1 MRKVLVAVAAIALVA
16 GCKGKAP
23 ATDAGAT
30 DAAASGGAVAAS
42 AAPAALPTLP
52 ADPKATV
59 TVAGSYASAGATL
72 KLGADNSAELT
83 DAAGK
88 ATKGKW
94 AWYSDG
100 KRILLTAD
108 KSVWAVADGALYKLA
123 GKDAPLTGMTADQVW
138 AKAAQ

>member
-1 MRKVLVAVAAIALVA
+1 MRKLIVPVIALALVA

-23 ATDAGAT
+23 EATAS
-30 DAAASGGAVAAS
+30 DAAASAS
-42 AAPAALPTLP
+42 AAASSAATELPALP
-52 ADPKATV
+52 ADPKASV
-59 TVAGSYASAGATL
+59 TVAGSYASNGAVL
-72 KLGADNSAELT
+72 ELGADNSATMT

-88 ATKGKW
+88 AAKGKW

-123 GKDAPLTGMTADQVW
+123 GKDAPLTGLTADQVW
-138 AKAAQ
+138 AKAK

>member
-1 MRKVLVAVAAIALVA
+1 MRKILVSVAAIALIA
-16 GCKGKAP
+16 GCKGNAP
-23 ATDAGAT
+23 APEAT
-30 DAAASGGAVAAS
+30 DAAAATAS
-42 AAPAALPTLP
+42 DAAPAALPALP
-52 ADPKATV
+52 ANPKATV

-72 KLGADNSAELT
+72 KLGADDSAELT

-88 ATKGKW
+88 VTKGKW

-123 GKDAPLTGMTADQVW
+123 GKDAPLTGLTADQVW

>member
-1 MRKVLVAVAAIALVA
+1 MRKILVPVAAIALIA
-16 GCKGKAP
+16 GCKGNAP
-23 ATDAGAT
+23 APEATASDAVA
-30 DAAASGGAVAAS
+30 AAS
-42 AAPAALPTLP
+42 AAAAGDLPALP
-52 ADPKATV
+52 DNPKGTV
-59 TVAGSYASAGATL
+59 TVPGSYASNGAVL
-72 KLGADNSAELT
+72 VLGADDSATLT

-123 GKDAPLTGMTADQVW
+123 SKDAPLTGLTADQIW
-138 AKAAQ
+138 AKAK

>member
-1 MRKVLVAVAAIALVA
+1 MRMIILPLAALALVA
-16 GCKGKAP
+16 GCKGKEPEAVST
-23 ATDAGAT
+23 ADAV
-30 DAAASGGAVAAS
+30 AAASTAA
-42 AAPAALPTLP
+42 AALPTLP
-52 ADPKATV
+52 ADPKATAV
-59 TVAGSYASAGATL
+59 IPGSYASAGATL
-72 KLGADNSAELT
+72 KLGADNSAEMT

-88 ATKGKW
+88 VTKGKW

-123 GKDAPLTGMTADQVW
+123 GKDAPLTGLTADQVW

>member
-1 MRKVLVAVAAIALVA
+1 MRMIILPLAALALVA
-16 GCKGKAP
+16 GCKGKEPEAMASGD
-23 ATDAGAT
+23 AT
-30 DAAASGGAVAAS
+30 AAASTAAV
-42 AAPAALPTLP
+42 ALPTLP
-52 ADPKATV
+52 ADPKATA

-72 KLGADNSAELT
+72 KLGTDDSAELT

-88 ATKGKW
+88 VTKGKW

-123 GKDAPLTGMTADQVW
+123 DKDAPLTGLTADQVW
-138 AKAAQ
+138 TRAPQ